1 MTGGSDLGTHGT
13 TLSLCA
19 VPRLKEM
26 AVESPHSRDLW
37 GRPPELM
44 QAIPGIQGAK
54 TLLRRSAS
62 VRRALLAPLC
72 VQVSTQSTSR
82 RLQTCSAQSFAMAAN
97 RGPVP
102 GSTHE
107 SDEDVVS
114 GSVPPACT

>member
-1 MTGGSDLGTHGT
+1 MPL
-13 TLSLCA
+13 
-19 VPRLKEM
+19 VKEM
-26 AVESPHSRDLW
+26 AGESPHSRDLW

-62 VRRALLAPLC
+62 VRRALLAPPC
-72 VQVSTQSTSR
+72 SQVSTQSTNR
-82 RLQTCSAQSFAMAAN
+82 RLQTCSAQSFAVAAN
-97 RGPVP
+97 RSPAP

-107 SDEDVVS
+107 SDEDVVN